1 MAKTLMLI
9 VNPRAGRSRSLAP
22 LLNAISLFSEA
33 DYLVSLRQTTAQGD
47 ATRFVRENGAAF
59 DRIVCYGGDGTL
71 NETVTGLMDLPVPP
85 PLGYIPGGSTN
96 DFAASLHLSDQP
108 AEAAKQ
114 ILDSSGKKL
123 DAGTFNG
130 RPFVYVASFGAFT
143 KASYSAP
150 QSAKNDLG
158 HLAYILE
165 GVKDLST
172 LRPYEATVTADGET
186 FSGSFLFGAVTN
198 ATSVGGLM
206 KLPEDQVVLD
216 DGRFELLL
224 IPNPKSPLDLQA
236 LLRSLL
242 LQDYTGDGV
251 IFRHASD
258 IIVETPESF
267 PWTLDGEYGPG
278 QERIEI
284 HNLKQKLT
292 FLL

>member
-123 DAGTFNG
+123 DVGTFNG

-258 IIVETPESF
+258 IVVETPESF

>member
-47 ATRFVRENGAAF
+47 ATRFVQENGAAF

-123 DAGTFNG
+123 DVGTFNG

-258 IIVETPESF
+258 IVVETPESF

>member
-108 AEAAKQ
+108 AEVAKQ

-123 DAGTFNG
+123 DVGTFNG

-258 IIVETPESF
+258 IVVETPESF

-278 QERIEI
+278 QDWIEI

>member
-9 VNPRAGRSRSLAP
+9 VNPKAGRSRSLAP
-22 LLNAISLFSEA
+22 LLDVISLFSEA
-33 DYLVSLRQTTAQGD
+33 GYLVSLRQTAGQGD
-47 ATRFVRENGAAF
+47 ATRFVREDGAAF
-59 DRIVCYGGDGTL
+59 DRIVCCGGDGTL
-71 NETVTGLMDLPVPP
+71 NEVVTGLMSLPVPP
-85 PLGYIPGGSTN
+85 PVGYIPGGSTN
-96 DFAASLHLSDQP
+96 DFAASLRLSDQP
-108 AEAAKQ
+108 LEAAKQ
-114 ILDSSGKKL
+114 ILSSPGRRL
-123 DAGTFNG
+123 DVGTFNG

-172 LRPYEATVTADGET
+172 LRPYEAAVTADGET
-186 FSGSFLFGAVTN
+186 FSGGFLFGAVTN

-224 IPNPKSPLDLQA
+224 IPNPKSAMELQA

-242 LQDYTGDGV
+242 LQDFSGDGV
-251 IFRHASD
+251 IFRHVSD
-258 IIVETPESF
+258 VTVETPESF

-278 QERIEI
+278 EERVEI
-284 HNLKQKLT
+284 RNLRQRLT

>member
-1 MAKTLMLI
+1 MAKTLLFI

-22 LLNAISLFSEA
+22 LLDAIALFSEA
-33 DYLVSLRQTTAQGD
+33 GYLISLRQTAARGD
-47 ATRFVRENGAAF
+47 ATRFVREEGAAF
-59 DRIVCYGGDGTL
+59 DRIVCCGGDGTL
-71 NETVTGLMDLPVPP
+71 NEVVTGLMDLPAPP

-96 DFAASLHLSDQP
+96 DFAASLRLPDQP
-108 AEAAKQ
+108 LEAARK
-114 ILDSSGKKL
+114 ILDSPGRPL
-123 DAGTFNG
+123 DAGDFNG

-143 KASYSAP
+143 RASYSAP

-172 LRPYEATVTADGET
+172 LRPYEASVTVDGET
-186 FSGSFLFGAVTN
+186 FSGAFLFGAVTN

-224 IPNPKSPLDLQA
+224 IPNPKSAMELQA

-242 LQDYTGDGV
+242 LQDFSGDGV
-251 IFRHASD
+251 IFRHVSD
-258 IIVETPESF
+258 VTVETPESF

-278 QERIEI
+278 EERVEI
-284 HNLKQKLT
+284 RNLRQRLT

>member
-22 LLNAISLFSEA
+22 LLDVISLFSEA
-33 DYLVSLRQTTAQGD
+33 GYLVSLRQTAGQGD
-47 ATRFVRENGAAF
+47 AARFVREDGSAF
-59 DRIVCYGGDGTL
+59 DRIVCCGGDGTL
-71 NETVTGLMDLPVPP
+71 NEAVSGLMDLPAPP

-96 DFAASLHLSDQP
+96 DFAASLRLPDQP
-108 AEAAKQ
+108 LEAARQ
-114 ILDSSGKKL
+114 ILESPGRQL
-123 DAGTFNG
+123 DVGTFNG

-143 KASYSAP
+143 RASYSAP

-172 LRPYEATVTADGET
+172 LRPYEASVTVDGET
-186 FSGSFLFGAVTN
+186 FSGAFLFGAVTN

-216 DGRFELLL
+216 DGRFEVLLL
-224 IPNPKSPLDLQA
+224 PNPKSLADLHA
-236 LLRSLL
+236 LTRGLL
-242 LQDYTGDGV
+242 LQDYSGGGV
-251 IFRHASD
+251 VFRHGSL
-258 IIVETPESF
+258 ITVETPESF

-278 QERIEI
+278 VERLEI
-284 HNLKQKLT
+284 RNLRRRLI

>member
-123 DAGTFNG
+123 DVGTFNG

-172 LRPYEATVTADGET
+172 LRPYEAAVTADGET

-258 IIVETPESF
+258 IVVETPESF

>member
-22 LLNAISLFSEA
+22 LINAISLFSEA

-123 DAGTFNG
+123 DVGTFNG

-258 IIVETPESF
+258 IVVETPESF

>member
-59 DRIVCYGGDGTL
+59 DRIVCCGGDGTL

-108 AEAAKQ
+108 AEVAKQ

-123 DAGTFNG
+123 DVGTFNG

-258 IIVETPESF
+258 IVVETPESF

>member
-71 NETVTGLMDLPVPP
+71 NETVTGLMDLLVPP

-108 AEAAKQ
+108 AEVAKQ

-123 DAGTFNG
+123 DVGTFNG

-258 IIVETPESF
+258 IVVETPESF

>member
-22 LLNAISLFSEA
+22 LLDVISLFSGA
-33 DYLVSLRQTTAQGD
+33 GYLVSLRQTTGQGD
-47 ATRFVRENGAAF
+47 ATRFVREDGPAF
-59 DRIVCYGGDGTL
+59 DRIVCCGGDGTL
-71 NETVTGLMDLPVPP
+71 NEVVTGLMDLPAPP
-85 PLGYIPGGSTN
+85 PVGYIPGGSTN
-96 DFAASLHLSDQP
+96 DFAASLRLPDQP
-108 AEAAKQ
+108 LEAARQ
-114 ILDSSGKKL
+114 ILDSPGRRL
-123 DAGTFNG
+123 DVGTCNG

-172 LRPYEATVTADGET
+172 LRPYKASVTVDGES
-186 FSGSFLFGAVTN
+186 FSGEFLFGAVTN
-198 ATSVGGLM
+198 STSVGGLM

-224 IPNPKSPLDLQA
+224 IPNPKSALELQA

-242 LQDYTGDGV
+242 LQDFSGDGV
-251 IFRHASD
+251 IFRHGSALT
-258 IIVETPESF
+258 VETPESF

-278 QERIEI
+278 EARVEI
-284 HNLKQKLT
+284 RNLRQRLL

>member
-59 DRIVCYGGDGTL
+59 GRIVCYGGDGTL

-123 DAGTFNG
+123 DVGTFNG
-130 RPFVYVASFGAFT
+130 RPFVYVASYGAFT

-258 IIVETPESF
+258 IVVETPESF

>member
-108 AEAAKQ
+108 AEVAKQ

-123 DAGTFNG
+123 DVGTFNG

-258 IIVETPESF
+258 IVVETPESF

>member
-1 MAKTLMLI
+1 MAKTLMFI
-9 VNPRAGRSRSLAP
+9 INPRAGRSRSLAP
-22 LLNAISLFSEA
+22 LLDAAALFSQA
-33 DYLVSLRQTTAQGD
+33 GYLISLRQTAAQGD
-47 ATRFVRENGAAF
+47 ATRFVREEGAAF
-59 DRIVCYGGDGTL
+59 DAVVCCGGDGTL
-71 NETVTGLMDLPVPP
+71 NEVVTGLMDLPQPP

-96 DFAASLHLSDQP
+96 DFAASLHLPDHP
-108 AEAAKQ
+108 LDAAKQ
-114 ILDSSGKKL
+114 ILDSQGKQL
-123 DAGTFNG
+123 DVGTFNG

-172 LRPYEATVTADGET
+172 LRPYQATVTADGET
-186 FSGSFLFGAVTN
+186 FTGSFLFGAVTN

-206 KLPEDQVVLD
+206 KLQEEQVVLD
-216 DGRFELLL
+216 DGLFELLL
-224 IPNPKSPLDLQA
+224 VPNPKAPLELQA

-251 IFRHASD
+251 IFRHVSQV
-258 IIVETPESF
+258 IVETPESF
-267 PWTLDGEYGPG
+267 PWALDGEYGPG
-278 QERIEI
+278 EEQVAIR
-284 HNLKQKLT
+284 NLHRKLT

>member
-47 ATRFVRENGAAF
+47 ATRFARENGAAF

-123 DAGTFNG
+123 DVGTFNG

-258 IIVETPESF
+258 IVVETPESF

>member
-123 DAGTFNG
+123 DVGTFNG

-186 FSGSFLFGAVTN
+186 FSGSFLFCAVTN

-258 IIVETPESF
+258 IVVETPESF

>member
-123 DAGTFNG
+123 DVGTFNG

-172 LRPYEATVTADGET
+172 LRPYEATITADGET

-258 IIVETPESF
+258 IVVETPESF

>member
-71 NETVTGLMDLPVPP
+71 NETVTGLMDLPIPP

-123 DAGTFNG
+123 DVGTFNG

-258 IIVETPESF
+258 IVVETPESF